1 MRQLGV
7 QTEEVNKDNFAK
19 FGLRDVRGVA
29 VEKVVDNSPAAAAG
43 LRPGD
48 VIVKVNG
55 DEVSSTRKLTR
66 LISEIDPDHQARLT
80 VMRGG
85 SEKEMTATL
94 AARPAPK
101 FGDGNFS
108 PFPLTGSLGTPGL
121 PDMPDVPLAG
131 RAPRV
136 FMSPDGEGR
145 NFTWRAG
152 EGRQIGVSVM
162 PLTKQLGEHFGSG
175 QGLMVSS
182 VRENSPAAKAGIK
195 AGDII
200 VEVDGKP
207 LKGEFD
213 LIRVINVKKE
223 GDIQLTVMRD
233 RGRLTLNVTPEVS
246 KDSGFVFQTGDD
258 DGVAPPVGFLR
269 QALPAAEPMGTLPA
283 PAAPPAV
290 TVLRPGRVL

>member
-1 MRQLGV
+1 MYIKSFLSVLIVTSSFILAFGQTPEAKKDDEKGARTFAFSFDGGGSYLGV

-108 PFPLTGSLGTPGL
+108 
-121 PDMPDVPLAG
+121 
-131 RAPRV
+131 
-136 FMSPDGEGR
+136 
-145 NFTWRAG
+145 
-152 EGRQIGVSVM
+152 
-162 PLTKQLGEHFGSG
+162 
-175 QGLMVSS
+175 
-182 VRENSPAAKAGIK
+182 
-195 AGDII
+195 
-200 VEVDGKP
+200 
-207 LKGEFD
+207 
-213 LIRVINVKKE
+213 
-223 GDIQLTVMRD
+223 
-233 RGRLTLNVTPEVS
+233 
-246 KDSGFVFQTGDD
+246 
-258 DGVAPPVGFLR
+258 
-269 QALPAAEPMGTLPA
+269 
-283 PAAPPAV
+283 
-290 TVLRPGRVL
+290 